1 MPHAEAV
8 RWTDDQ
14 APVRA
19 AARRRVAV
27 RQLPRFALCWLG
39 IAAGWHAVLVVE
51 SLLTPRDA
59 LLALVVAAAIVFA
72 AAVLCRAHPEAR
84 RVLPIVA
91 TSCVLLGI
99 AETVLF
105 AAVGA
110 DGDVLAFVLLMLYL
124 ATSLFFAWGW
134 LPALVLQVTT
144 TAAWLAATPSLTFY
158 VPRIELV
165 TGIVLGSLLSLGIAE
180 GTARALRAALL
191 HRRNELESRRALQ
204 ASRDAYRDL
213 AEKAPEL
220 IITTDQAGRF
230 TYVNPAFARCFGVTP
245 GELLGRPSG
254 DCLSEHPVNAEV
266 RSLLGAPHAV
276 REPVPATVFEVRT
289 LHGMRWLETSPE
301 GVSWMGL
308 LYGANTGGAVFG
320 CVLAGF
326 LLLRVFDRG
335 PLL

>member
-1 MPHAEAV
+1 MGAV
-8 RWTDDQ
+8 CSGSIQ
-14 APVRA
+14 ARGGECRTPKRFGGPTTR
-19 AARRRVAV
+19 RRRV
-27 RQLPRFALCWLG
+27 RG
-39 IAAGWHAVLVVE
+39 
-51 SLLTPRDA
+51 
-59 LLALVVAAAIVFA
+59 
-72 AAVLCRAHPEAR
+72 
-84 RVLPIVA
+84 
-91 TSCVLLGI
+91 
-99 AETVLF
+99 
-105 AAVGA
+105 
-110 DGDVLAFVLLMLYL
+110 FVLLRIYL
-124 ATSLFFAWGW
+124 ATSLVFAWGW

-289 LHGMRWLETSPE
+289 LHGMRWLETSPSIIRDGRGQVV
-301 GVSWMGL
+301 GVR
-308 LYGANTGGAVFG
+308 AICRDV
-320 CVLAGF
+320 
-326 LLLRVFDRG
+326 
-335 PLL
+335 